1 MNLIKANDLK
11 FGEVCEGIFLSVFKN
26 YKKKSSNIMDAI
38 DFKHKT
44 KNKLAELKGRKY
56 NFTDCKDW
64 KVSMNKLTYHQK
76 YNKGGDFFVYMLFYD
91 GLYFWKYNAKEV
103 RKKDCGWDERV
114 DRGKTEKNFYFNIKR
129 ELFKKSK
136 YDIVAPKDMSD
147 VKNIKEC
154 LID

>member
-1 MNLIKANDLK
+1 MNLIKTKDLK
-11 FGEVCEGIFLSVFKN
+11 FGEVCENIFLSVFKN
-26 YKKKSSNIMDAI
+26 YKKKSNNQMDEI

-64 KVSMNKLTYHQK
+64 KVSMNKLIYHQK
-76 YNKGGDFFVYMLFYD
+76 HNKNGDFFVYMLFYD
-91 GLYFWKYNAKEV
+91 GLYFWKYNEKEV
-103 RKKDCGWDERV
+103 HKKDCGWDYRV

-136 YDIVAPKDMSD
+136 YDIYAPKDMSD
-147 VKNIKEC
+147 VKNIEKC

>member
-1 MNLIKANDLK
+1 MNLIKTKDLK
-11 FGEVCEGIFLSVFKN
+11 FGEVCENIFLSVFKN

-64 KVSMNKLTYHQK
+64 KVSMNKLIYHQK
-76 YNKGGDFFVYMLFYD
+76 HNKNGDFFVYMLFYD
-91 GLYFWKYNAKEV
+91 GLYFWKYNEKEV
-103 RKKDCGWDERV
+103 HKKDCGWDYRV

-136 YDIVAPKDMSD
+136 YDIYAPKDMSD
-147 VKNIKEC
+147 VKNIEKC